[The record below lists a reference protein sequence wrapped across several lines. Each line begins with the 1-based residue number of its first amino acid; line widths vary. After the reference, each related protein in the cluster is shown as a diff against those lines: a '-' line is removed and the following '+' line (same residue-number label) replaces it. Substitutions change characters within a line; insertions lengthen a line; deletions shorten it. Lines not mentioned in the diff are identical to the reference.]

1 MRPRVPLYR
10 KKKQKKKK
18 SFAHLL
24 MRPIHPLGQAHSK
37 NWSIPSN
44 GKHGALP
51 PTFVTTNSV
60 TLLARRVHLYLTEED
75 NERISGMLTCKG
87 EDGDESGEWGSKW
100 GEMDLR
106 ILRAIVRE

>member
-10 KKKQKKKK
+10 VKKKKKK

-24 MRPIHPLGQAHSK
+24 MRSIHPLGQAHSK

-51 PTFVTTNSV
+51 PTFVTTNSI